1 MGGNWPKFVG
11 PNTNTEFLDHISYLH
26 GKHAFKFGGE
36 FTVVAVLRGRHKQR
50 QGQINFKAEPNPT
63 IQLR

>member
-11 PNTNTEFLDHISYLH
+11 PNQNLEFLDHISYLH

-36 FTVVAVLRGRHKQR
+36 FTYVETTSGATSNAKGR
-50 QGQINFKAEPNPT
+50 INFKT
-63 IQLR
+63 IKR